1 VRALFCGSGW
11 HSFVEII
18 ARALPPGSEVDIWD
32 RARPLER
39 VVVDYDVVLPS
50 NGPITAEVI
59 AAASQLRLIQQ
70 PAVGTDNIDLEAAR
84 ARGIPVCNAPGQSG
98 PAVAELALFLM
109 LALLRRAPEA
119 QVAFGR
125 ATIGSTIGRELAG
138 RTLGIIG
145 MGVTGT
151 ALARL
156 GAGVGMKVTAVK
168 SRRTDAEWEK
178 FLREADVVSL
188 HCPLTP
194 ATRALMDDRAFA
206 LMKPGALIINCARG
220 PVIDRAALE
229 RTLDSGHLGGAGL
242 DVFWDE
248 PWDPNDPLYQR
259 PNVVVMPHVGGST
272 EENMARMAAIVS
284 TNVTRVL
291 RGEPL
296 LHRIA

>member
-1 VRALFCGSGW
+1 
-11 HSFVEII
+11 VEII

-32 RARPLER
+32 RAQPLER

-70 PAVGTDNIDLEAAR
+70 PAVGTDNIDLDAAR

-156 GAGVGMKVTAVK
+156 GEGVGMKVTAVK

-284 TNVTRVL
+284 TNVTRVF

>member
-1 VRALFCGSGW
+1 
-11 HSFVEII
+11 
-18 ARALPPGSEVDIWD
+18 
-32 RARPLER
+32 
-39 VVVDYDVVLPS
+39 
-50 NGPITAEVI
+50 
-59 AAASQLRLIQQ
+59 
-70 PAVGTDNIDLEAAR
+70 
-84 ARGIPVCNAPGQSG
+84 
-98 PAVAELALFLM
+98 M

-119 QVAFGR
+119 QAAFGR

-156 GAGVGMKVTAVK
+156 GEGVGMKVTAVK

-188 HCPLTP
+188 HCPLTS
-194 ATRALMDDRAFA
+194 ATRGLMDDRAFA

-272 EENMARMAAIVS
+272 EENMSRMAAIVA
-284 TNVTRVL
+284 TNVTRVF

>member
-1 VRALFCGSGW
+1 VK
-11 HSFVEII
+11 II
-18 ARALPPGSEVDIWD
+18 ERALPPGSEVDIWD

-50 NGPITAEVI
+50 NGPITATVI
-59 AAASQLRLIQQ
+59 EAASRLRLIQQ
-70 PAVGTDNIDLEAAR
+70 PAVGTENIDLEAAR
-84 ARGIPVCNAPGQSG
+84 ARGVPVCNAPGQSG

-156 GAGVGMKVTAVK
+156 GEGVGMKVTAVK
-168 SRRTDAEWEK
+168 SGRSDAEWEK

-194 ATRALMDDRAFA
+194 ATRGLMDDRAFS

-229 RTLDSGHLGGAGL
+229 RALDSGHLGGAGL

-248 PWDPNDPLYQR
+248 PWDPADPLYQR

-272 EENMARMAAIVS
+272 EENMARMAAIVA
-284 TNVTRVL
+284 TNVTRVF